1 VSHVDPQSA
10 MKTRVRGVGDSLGRL
25 GLGRALVSSQIAVS
39 LVLVAAAA
47 LLVGSW
53 RRLLTLDTGF
63 RRSGVLLVGANIDP
77 LHLPPEQN
85 AVVLDQLVAR
95 LRAIPGIQ
103 SASGST
109 LTPVSGAGWN
119 TVIRA
124 EGFQPAKKADDMA
137 WVNGVTPAFFSTM
150 GIRLLAGRDFGR
162 QDTPAS
168 PKVAIVSE
176 AMARK
181 FLQTPNA
188 VGKTFQ
194 TQLGGQLSPP
204 YVVVGVVANTKYRSL
219 RDSAQPIVYLPRTQ
233 VPAEAT
239 MNIELYTSA
248 PAAIVPAVRAAIAEV
263 DPKILF
269 QLSTLEGQ
277 LDDSMPVMRATAT
290 LAGFFGLL
298 AVLLAAIGLYGVM
311 SYSVARRRNEIG
323 IRIALGA
330 GRWRVVRM
338 VLADVGR
345 IVAVGVVLGVA
356 IATSATRLVASF
368 IYDVQRNDPSTLVGS
383 AVLLAVVGACAAALP
398 AWRAARL
405 DPVATLRED

>member
-1 VSHVDPQSA
+1 
-10 MKTRVRGVGDSLGRL
+10 
-25 GLGRALVSSQIAVS
+25 
-39 LVLVAAAA
+39 
-47 LLVGSW
+47 
-53 RRLLTLDTGF
+53 
-63 RRSGVLLVGANIDP
+63 
-77 LHLPPEQN
+77 
-85 AVVLDQLVAR
+85 
-95 LRAIPGIQ
+95 LRA
-103 SASGST
+103 
-109 LTPVSGAGWN
+109 
-119 TVIRA
+119 
-124 EGFQPAKKADDMA
+124 
-137 WVNGVTPAFFSTM
+137 
-150 GIRLLAGRDFGR
+150 
-162 QDTPAS
+162 
-168 PKVAIVSE
+168 
-176 AMARK
+176 
-181 FLQTPNA
+181 
-188 VGKTFQ
+188 
-194 TQLGGQLSPP
+194 
-204 YVVVGVVANTKYRSL
+204 
-219 RDSAQPIVYLPRTQ
+219 SAQPIVYLPRTQ